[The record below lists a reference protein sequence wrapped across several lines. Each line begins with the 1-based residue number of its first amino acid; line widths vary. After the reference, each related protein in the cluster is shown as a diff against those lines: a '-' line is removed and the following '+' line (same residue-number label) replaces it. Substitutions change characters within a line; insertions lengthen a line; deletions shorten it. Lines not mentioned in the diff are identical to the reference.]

1 MAGRW
6 DSITKILVKARPSH
20 FSSWLVPQS
29 TLVELLSVEL
39 NAAQFF
45 ADALLKIWWNGL
57 LGLLHIEFQSYFDT
71 NMGQRMLEY
80 NVFAEHQHG
89 LPVCSVAIYLRKQR
103 VPKPPYVR
111 RWLDNW
117 PTHHFHY
124 RVVKLWEESAQAI
137 LDLGWEGL
145 LPLLPLTK
153 GGKKPEIIQ
162 VMIDRLAL
170 SDDKDLLVLSE
181 MFGSLAFTKEPERAR
196 FKRRY
201 TMYQEIFRDS
211 WFYQEILQEG
221 EERGIEKGRE
231 EGLRIAIVQAVKQRF
246 PDLED
251 LAVQQTE
258 LLKDFTA
265 LNVLLVG
272 IIAVSDEA
280 GARALLLG
288 AQR

>member
-1 MAGRW
+1 
-6 DSITKILVKARPSH
+6 
-20 FSSWLVPQS
+20 
-29 TLVELLSVEL
+29 
-39 NAAQFF
+39 
-45 ADALLKIWWNGL
+45 
-57 LGLLHIEFQSYFDT
+57 
-71 NMGQRMLEY
+71 
-80 NVFAEHQHG
+80 
-89 LPVCSVAIYLRKQR
+89 
-103 VPKPPYVR
+103 
-111 RWLDNW
+111 
-117 PTHHFHY
+117 
-124 RVVKLWEESAQAI
+124 
-137 LDLGWEGL
+137 
-145 LPLLPLTK
+145 
-153 GGKKPEIIQ
+153 
-162 VMIDRLAL
+162 MIDRLAL
-170 SDDKDLLVLSE
+170 SGDKDLLVLSE

-201 TMYQEIFRDS
+201 AMYQEIFRDS

-231 EGLRIAIVQAVKQRF
+231 EGREEGLRIAIVQAVKQRF
-246 PDLED
+246 PGLED